1 MIGRKQERQKLDYL
15 LFSNKSELLAI
26 IGRRRVGKTY
36 LIKEHFKEKI
46 VFDFTGTQNANKTNQ
61 LKKFALK
68 LDQFHS
74 KAIRHAVPVDWAE
87 AFSQLKYYVQNL
99 PPQETKPVIF
109 FDEVPWIDSR
119 RSGFLKELGYW
130 WNDWASYQNIVVV
143 ICGSAAS
150 WMIEKVVNN
159 KGGLHNRIT
168 EYIYLPPFTLAEVK
182 RYIHTIN
189 PVMDNYQ
196 ILQLYMS
203 IGGIPHYLQH
213 IRKGESATQIIN
225 RICFKKDGILR
236 NEFNNL
242 YAALFEGH
250 ERHISIVKAL
260 STKWKGLTR
269 KEIIKYTGLS
279 NGGNLTKI
287 LTELKTSSFIMEII
301 PFGKKKKDA
310 LYRLVD
316 EYSLFY
322 LSFIDGNRPGEQDIW
337 LQNSQRHNYKIW
349 RGYSFENICIKHVEA
364 IKLALGITGI
374 QTEVSGYQSFG
385 NSDIEGFQI
394 DLLIDRADNS
404 INLCEMKFY
413 NSELTI
419 TKEDAEKLRRRR
431 TRFQE
436 ISKTKKTIFNT
447 LITTYGLNANQ
458 HSFSQVDQC
467 ITMDALFVLDHFGS

>member
-15 LFSNKSELLAI
+15 SFSNKSELVAI

-36 LIKEHFKEKI
+36 LIKEHYNEKI
-46 VFDFTGTQNANKTNQ
+46 VFDFTGTQHTNKKNQ
-61 LKKFALK
+61 LKKFAVK
-68 LDQFHS
+68 LDEYR
-74 KAIRHAVPVDWAE
+74 KEPIRSAVPIDWAE
-87 AFSQLKYYVQNL
+87 AFSQLKYYLQNL
-99 PPQETKPVIF
+99 SFQDFKPVIF
-109 FDEVPWIDSR
+109 FDEVPWIASR

-130 WNDWASYQNIVVV
+130 WNDWASRQNIIVA

-159 KGGLHNRIT
+159 TGGLHNRIT
-168 EYIYLPPFTLAEVK
+168 EYIYLRPFTLAEVK
-182 RYIHTIN
+182 QYIHSIN
-189 PVMDNYQ
+189 PIMDHYQ

-225 RICFKKDGILR
+225 RLCFKKDGILR

-242 YAALFEGH
+242 YAALYENH
-250 ERHISIVKAL
+250 DRHISIIKAL
-260 STKWKGLTR
+260 SSKWKGLTR
-269 KEIIKYTGLS
+269 KEIIQQTGLS
-279 NGGNLTKI
+279 NGGSLTKI
-287 LTELKTSSFIMEII
+287 LSELTTSSFVMEII

-310 LYRLVD
+310 LYRLID

-322 LSFIDGNRPGEQDIW
+322 LSFIAGNRPGEKDIW
-337 LQNSQRHNYKIW
+337 LQSSQSHDYKIW
-349 RGYSFENICIKHVEA
+349 RGYAFENICIKHVEA

-374 QTEVSGYQSFG
+374 QTEVSGYRSRG
-385 NSDIEGFQI
+385 NINSGGLQI

-404 INLCEMKFY
+404 INLCEVKFY

-419 TKEDAEKLRRRR
+419 TKEDAQKLRQRRVR
-431 TRFQE
+431 LQD

-447 LITTYGLNANQ
+447 LVTTYGLHANQ
-458 HSFSQVDQC
+458 YSFSQIDHC
-467 ITMDALFVLDHFGS
+467 ITMDSLFVLDYFRQ